1 MRKITVFDIY
11 DRRKGTMKTQ
21 KHHMEGLIALLL
33 FGVFAV
39 CLMAVL
45 LTGASAYRNLT
56 DRDRTAYDRRVCTQ
70 YLAARVRQGDRQDGV
85 RIEPF
90 GDGDALLLID
100 DIGGFDYATY
110 VYVSEGYLMELFCAV
125 DSGLAPDAGSRI
137 MPANGLDLNL
147 EGNRLDLVLTPPD
160 ADASPVALTLSLR
173 SGEEAAA

>member
-1 MRKITVFDIY
+1 
-11 DRRKGTMKTQ
+11 MKTQ
-21 KHHMEGLIALLL
+21 NHHMEGLIALLL

-45 LTGASAYRNLT
+45 LTGANAYRSLT
-56 DRDRTAYDRRVCTQ
+56 DRDQTAYDRRVCTQ
-70 YLAARVRQGDRQDGV
+70 YLAARVRQGDRLDGV
-85 RIEPF
+85 RVEPF

-100 DIGGFDYATY
+100 NIDGFDYATY

-125 DSGLAPDAGSRI
+125 DSGLTPADGSRI
-137 MPANGLDLNL
+137 MPANGLDLKL